1 MFKELYLNYKM
12 PIIKGG
18 IQMVNKKL
26 KLNLRNK
33 ILLINISLLLFLSI
47 AMLILV
53 FYETTKTVDESVYS
67 QLNSNINLGYS
78 MLDKKYPGQWSIEGD
93 KLFKGSILISG
104 DTEFVDEFKSATNS
118 PATIF
123 MKDTRV
129 STNVLKEGKRAVGTK
144 ISSEVADVVI
154 NQGKDFIGEATV
166 VDTKYLAKYVP
177 IKDKEGKVIGIWFTG
192 VEKDSVNLKIK
203 NLMYKNIGLTFITLI
218 IAFLIIIIFA
228 NVINKNI
235 KNILEALRSLASGDL
250 SKKCSITSNDEIGE
264 IASDINIMTASMREL
279 ILEIKNKS
287 EQLHNNSMT
296 LASVSKEMS
305 ASSESVANAVQDVA
319 QGTGMQALDLSDIS
333 GLFNNFG
340 QALDQIVHSI
350 KAIENNST
358 NINIRATESNT
369 NMESLISSVNE
380 MKSSFDSF
388 KLKILNLGKDIKQIN
403 EISNVINGVAN
414 QTNLLALNA
423 AIEAARAGESGKGF
437 SVVADEIGK
446 LAGQSRVSSE
456 SISVMVEN
464 ISKETALIVDNTEI
478 IGSKFN
484 NQLEDINRVVN
495 SFKII
500 NTSIDEISQEIRG
513 ISSTSNSVSNEKEV
527 IFEKV
532 ETASSIA
539 QEVSASSEEIAATAE
554 EMSASSEEVAATAD
568 ELSSMTSEM
577 LDHANK
583 FKL

>member
-1 MFKELYLNYKM
+1 
-12 PIIKGG
+12 
-18 IQMVNKKL
+18 MVNKRI
-26 KLNLRNK
+26 KLNLRSK

-47 AMLILV
+47 TMLALV
-53 FYETTKTVDESVYS
+53 FYETTKTVDEGVYS

-93 KLFKGSILISG
+93 KLFKGSTLING

-123 MKDTRV
+123 LKDTRV
-129 STNVLKEGKRAVGTK
+129 ATNVLKEGKRVTGTK
-144 ISSEVADVVI
+144 VSSEVAEIVI
-154 NQGKDFIGEATV
+154 NEGKDFIGEAIV

-235 KNILEALRSLASGDL
+235 KNILEVLRSLASGDL

-264 IASDINIMTASMREL
+264 IASDINIMTASMKEL

-340 QALDQIVHSI
+340 QALDQIVDSM

-369 NMESLISSVNE
+369 NMESLINSVNE

-423 AIEAARAGESGKGF
+423 AIEAARAGEAGKGF

-484 NQLEDINRVVN
+484 NQIEDINRVVN

-513 ISSTSNSVSNEKEV
+513 ISSTSNSVSSEKEV
-527 IFEKV
+527 IFEKI

>member
-1 MFKELYLNYKM
+1 
-12 PIIKGG
+12 
-18 IQMVNKKL
+18 MVNRKI

-47 AMLILV
+47 TMLILV

-67 QLNSNINLGYS
+67 QLNSNINLGYNI
-78 MLDKKYPGQWSIEGD
+78 LDKKYPGQWSIEGD
-93 KLFKGSILISG
+93 KLFKGSTLING
-104 DTEFVDEFKSATNS
+104 DTEFVDEFKSAANS

-129 STNVLKEGKRAVGTK
+129 STNVLKEGKRVIGTK
-144 ISSEVADVVI
+144 VSNEVADVVI
-154 NQGKDFIGEATV
+154 NQGKDFIGETTV

-192 VEKDSVNLKIK
+192 VEKDSVNLKIR
-203 NLMYKNIGLTFITLI
+203 NLMYKNIGITVITLI
-218 IAFLIIIIFA
+218 IAILIIVIFA
-228 NVINKNI
+228 NSINKNI
-235 KNILEALRSLASGDL
+235 KNILETLRSLASGDL
-250 SKKCSITSNDEIGE
+250 SKKCSLTSNDEIGE
-264 IASDINIMTASMREL
+264 IASDINIMTVGMREL
-279 ILEIKNKS
+279 ILEMKNKS
-287 EQLHNNSMT
+287 EQLHNNSIT

-305 ASSESVANAVQDVA
+305 TSSESVANAVQDVA
-319 QGTGMQALDLSDIS
+319 QGTGVQALDLSDIS

-340 QALDQIVHSI
+340 QALDQIVNSI
-350 KAIENNST
+350 KAIDNNSS
-358 NINIRATESNT
+358 NINIRASESNA
-369 NMESLISSVNE
+369 NMESLVNSVNE

-388 KLKILNLGKDIKQIN
+388 RLKILNLGKDIKQIN

-423 AIEAARAGESGKGF
+423 AIEAARAGEAGRGF

-456 SISVMVEN
+456 SINAMVEN

-478 IGSKFN
+478 IGSKLN

-500 NTSIDEISQEIRG
+500 NVSIDGISQEIRG

-532 ETASSIA
+532 ETSSSIA

-554 EMSASSEEVAATAD
+554 EMSAASEEVAATAE
-568 ELSSMTSEM
+568 ELSGMTSEM
-577 LDHANK
+577 LEHASK

>member
-1 MFKELYLNYKM
+1 MT
-12 PIIKGG
+12 
-18 IQMVNKKL
+18 NKKL

-129 STNVLKEGKRAVGTK
+129 ATNVLKEGKRAVGTK
-144 ISSEVADVVI
+144 VSSEVADVVI
-154 NQGKDFIGEATV
+154 NQGKDFIGEAIV

-264 IASDINIMTASMREL
+264 IASDINIMTTSMREL

-340 QALDQIVHSI
+340 QALDQIIHSI

-369 NMESLISSVNE
+369 NMESLINSVNE

-423 AIEAARAGESGKGF
+423 AIEAARAGELGKGF

-456 SISVMVEN
+456 SISIMVEN

-513 ISSTSNSVSNEKEV
+513 ISSTSNNVSNEKEV

>member
-1 MFKELYLNYKM
+1 MT
-12 PIIKGG
+12 
-18 IQMVNKKL
+18 NKKL

-129 STNVLKEGKRAVGTK
+129 ATNVLKEGKRAVGTK
-144 ISSEVADVVI
+144 VSSEVADVVI
-154 NQGKDFIGEATV
+154 NQGKDFIGEAIV

-456 SISVMVEN
+456 SISIMVEN

-513 ISSTSNSVSNEKEV
+513 ISSTSNNVSNEKEV

-532 ETASSIA
+532 ETSSSIA

>member
-1 MFKELYLNYKM
+1 
-12 PIIKGG
+12 
-18 IQMVNKKL
+18 MVNKKL

-47 AMLILV
+47 SMLILV

-154 NQGKDFIGEATV
+154 NQGKDYIGEATV

-264 IASDINIMTASMREL
+264 IASDINIMTTSMREL

-358 NINIRATESNT
+358 NINIRATESNA
-369 NMESLISSVNE
+369 NMGSLINSVNE

-456 SISVMVEN
+456 SISIMVEN

-513 ISSTSNSVSNEKEV
+513 ISSTSNNVSNEKEV

-554 EMSASSEEVAATAD
+554 EMSASSEDVAATAD

-577 LDHANK
+577 LHHANK

>member
-1 MFKELYLNYKM
+1 MT
-12 PIIKGG
+12 
-18 IQMVNKKL
+18 NKKL

-129 STNVLKEGKRAVGTK
+129 ATNVLKEGKRVVGTK
-144 ISSEVADVVI
+144 VSSEVADVVI
-154 NQGKDFIGEATV
+154 NQGKDFIGEAIV

-218 IAFLIIIIFA
+218 IAFLIIVIFA

-305 ASSESVANAVQDVA
+305 ASSESVASAVQDVA

-369 NMESLISSVNE
+369 NMESLINSVNE

-456 SISVMVEN
+456 SISIMVEN

>member
-1 MFKELYLNYKM
+1 
-12 PIIKGG
+12 
-18 IQMVNKKL
+18 MVNKKL

-53 FYETTKTVDESVYS
+53 YNETTKTVNESVYS

-350 KAIENNST
+350 NAIDKNSA
-358 NINIRATESNT
+358 NINIKATESNT
-369 NMESLISSVNE
+369 NMESLINSVNE
-380 MKSSFDSF
+380 MKGSFDSF

-423 AIEAARAGESGKGF
+423 AIEAARAGEAGKGF

-513 ISSTSNSVSNEKEV
+513 ISSTSNGVSNEKEV

-577 LDHANK
+577 LEHANK

>member
-1 MFKELYLNYKM
+1 M

-18 IQMVNKKL
+18 IQMVNKKI
-26 KLNLRNK
+26 KLNLRSK

-47 AMLILV
+47 TMLILV
-53 FYETTKTVDESVYS
+53 FYETTKTVDEGVYS

-78 MLDKKYPGQWSIEGD
+78 MLDKKYPGQWNIEGD
-93 KLFKGSILISG
+93 KLFKGSTLING

-123 MKDTRV
+123 LKDTRV
-129 STNVLKEGKRAVGTK
+129 ATNVLKEGKRVIGTK
-144 ISSEVADVVI
+144 VSSEVAEIVI
-154 NQGKDFIGEATV
+154 NEGKDFIGEAIV

-203 NLMYKNIGLTFITLI
+203 NLMYKNIGLTFLTLI
-218 IAFLIIIIFA
+218 IAVLIIVIFA

-235 KNILEALRSLASGDL
+235 KNILEVLRSLASGDL

-264 IASDINIMTASMREL
+264 IASDINIMTASMKEL

-319 QGTGMQALDLSDIS
+319 QGTGMQALDLSDMS

-340 QALDQIVHSI
+340 QALDQIVDSI

-369 NMESLISSVNE
+369 NMESLINSVNE

-388 KLKILNLGKDIKQIN
+388 KSKILNLGNDIKQIN

-423 AIEAARAGESGKGF
+423 AIEAARAGDAGKGF

-464 ISKETALIVDNTEI
+464 ISKETALIVDNTEF

-495 SFKII
+495 SFKLI
-500 NTSIDEISQEIRG
+500 NISIDEISQEIRG
-513 ISSTSNSVSNEKEV
+513 ISSTSNSVSSEKEV

>member
-1 MFKELYLNYKM
+1 MT
-12 PIIKGG
+12 
-18 IQMVNKKL
+18 NKKL

-129 STNVLKEGKRAVGTK
+129 ATNVLKEGKRAVGTK
-144 ISSEVADVVI
+144 VSSEVADVVI
-154 NQGKDFIGEATV
+154 NQGKDFIGEAIV

-235 KNILEALRSLASGDL
+235 KNILEVLRSLASGDL

-369 NMESLISSVNE
+369 NMESLINSVNE

-513 ISSTSNSVSNEKEV
+513 ISSTSNNVSNEKEV

-532 ETASSIA
+532 ETSSSIA